1 MQRLNARWLGLLAIT
16 LIALYL
22 CWLIISPFV
31 NVILWALVLAVMAYP
46 YHIQLCHRGFKPWLS
61 SLICTISVI
70 LVVLIPVIVIATLM
84 AAQVPE
90 AVKQVSAL
98 GESAKNW
105 VNPESRLYQWIDPYV
120 DLDWLQNREAVKEKT
135 KELLSPLTA
144 QTASLATAA
153 VTGVAQ
159 TLIQI
164 CFALFTLFY
173 FLRDTG
179 EIRSSMIDLLPLERQ
194 QSLQVFKRC
203 REIIQ
208 ASVQGVILIAAIQ
221 GILGAIGFWI
231 LGIPSA
237 VLWGV
242 VMFILSLVPALG
254 AFLVW
259 VPAAI
264 FLFSTGHPYKA
275 VLLII
280 WGGVVIGSVDNFL
293 RPRLVGKKTGM
304 HDLLIFFS
312 VLGGLQVFGILGI
325 FVGPVVVAVSLSIV
339 EVFKQASQSGTD
351 SSSPDLSSPD
361 TSEVLPA
368 LKPDE
373 STK

>member
-1 MQRLNARWLGLLAIT
+1 MQRFNARWLGLLAIT

-22 CWLIISPFV
+22 CWLIISPFI
-31 NVILWALVLAVMAYP
+31 NVILWAAVLAVIAYP

-61 SLICTISVI
+61 SLICTIGVI
-70 LVVLIPVIVIATLM
+70 LVVLVPVIIIVTLM
-84 AAQVPE
+84 AAQVPD
-90 AVKQVSAL
+90 AVKQVNTL
-98 GESAKNW
+98 GESAKHW

-120 DLDWLQNREAVKEKT
+120 DLDWLQDTEMVKEKT
-135 KELLSPLTA
+135 KALLAPLTA

-153 VTGVAQ
+153 VTGVAG

-221 GILGAIGFWI
+221 GVLGAIGFWL

-264 FLFSTGHPYKA
+264 FLFATGHPYKA
-275 VLLII
+275 MILIA
-280 WGGVVIGSVDNFL
+280 WGGLVIGSVDNFL
-293 RPRLVGKKTGM
+293 RPQLVGKKTGM
-304 HDLLIFFS
+304 HDLVIFFS
-312 VLGGLQVFGILGI
+312 VLGGLQVFGILGL
-325 FVGPVVVAVSLSIV
+325 FVGPVVVAVALSII
-339 EVFKQASQSGTD
+339 EVFKQASQTPSE
-351 SSSPDLSSPD
+351 SSSDSMLLETDGSVMEAQK
-361 TSEVLPA
+361 TG
-368 LKPDE
+368 
-373 STK
+373 

>member
-1 MQRLNARWLGLLAIT
+1 MVDMQRLNARWLGLLAVT

-22 CWLIISPFV
+22 CWLIISPFI
-31 NVILWALVLAVMAYP
+31 NVILWAAVLAVIAYP

-61 SLICTISVI
+61 ALICTIGVI
-70 LVVLIPVIVIATLM
+70 LVVLVPVIVILTLM

-90 AVKQVSAL
+90 AVKQVNAL
-98 GESAKNW
+98 GETAKHW
-105 VNPESRLYQWIDPYV
+105 INPESKLYQWVDPYV
-120 DLDWLQNREAVKEKT
+120 DLDWLQDPEVIREKT
-135 KELLSPLTA
+135 KAWLSPLTA
-144 QTASLATAA
+144 QTASWATAA
-153 VTGVAQ
+153 VTGVAG

-194 QSLQVFKRC
+194 QSLEVFKRC

-221 GILGAIGFWI
+221 GVLGALGFWF

-242 VMFILSLVPALG
+242 VMFLLSLVPALG

-264 FLFSTGHPYKA
+264 FLFATGHPYKA
-275 VLLII
+275 ILLMV

-304 HDLLIFFS
+304 HDLVIFFS
-312 VLGGLQVFGILGI
+312 VLGGLQVFGVLGLFI
-325 FVGPVVVAVSLSIV
+325 GPVVVAISLSII
-339 EVFKQASQSGTD
+339 EVFKQASQSIND
-351 SSSPDLSSPD
+351 SDRVTHPD
-361 TSEVLPA
+361 TP
-368 LKPDE
+368 
-373 STK
+373 TG